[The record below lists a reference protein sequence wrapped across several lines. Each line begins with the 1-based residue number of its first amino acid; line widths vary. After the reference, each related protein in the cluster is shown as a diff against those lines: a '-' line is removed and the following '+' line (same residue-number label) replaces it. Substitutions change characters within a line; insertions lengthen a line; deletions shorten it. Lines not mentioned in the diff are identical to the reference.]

1 MAKARTRRRRPV
13 EPLISRAACLRPGP
27 AFIPPGRAAGPWV
40 ECPDRTVPWRHDRSR
55 PVGRVG
61 DGRRPWGRGWWP
73 AGPDPPDLWA
83 APLDVAKA
91 RARVH
96 EKVYRRGPGQCH
108 YWLGSLSSSRHGRVR
123 PGVRTTTAR
132 RPARCQRRT
141 SRPVNRPGRSTAPRS
156 GLLPPARHLPPQ
168 RQQQPRSARRGGPNQ
183 PAWPSATRLAE
194 LALRCRNITF
204 YPPAQHPY
212 QPAPSIP
219 PRAAGTFI
227 DPTGMETGRRGSPSV
242 ARRSV
247 FADRS
252 GSPDACPGAVVP
264 APSPCR

>member
-1 MAKARTRRRRPV
+1 VAKARTRRRRPV

-83 APLDVAKA
+83 APLDDAKA

-141 SRPVNRPGRSTAPRS
+141 SRPVNRPGRSTAPRFTAVIMS
-156 GLLPPARHLPPQ
+156 IATGGRGRL
-168 RQQQPRSARRGGPNQ
+168 GGP
-183 PAWPSATRLAE
+183 PGLGRLASPVDVS
-194 LALRCRNITF
+194 
-204 YPPAQHPY
+204 PP
-212 QPAPSIP
+212 SGGW
-219 PRAAGTFI
+219 RATTRQA
-227 DPTGMETGRRGSPSV
+227 
-242 ARRSV
+242 
-247 FADRS
+247 
-252 GSPDACPGAVVP
+252 
-264 APSPCR
+264 

>member
-1 MAKARTRRRRPV
+1 MVMSPAPAQPLLADPAGRQHARVRARGIRPGAGNVAKARTRRRRPV

-61 DGRRPWGRGWWP
+61 DGRRPCGRGWGP

-83 APLDVAKA
+83 APLDDAKA

-132 RPARCQRRT
+132 RPARCQRRA
-141 SRPVNRPGRSTAPRS
+141 SRPVNR
-156 GLLPPARHLPPQ
+156 ARAVCC
-168 RQQQPRSARRGGPNQ
+168 SIAGP
-183 PAWPSATRLAE
+183 
-194 LALRCRNITF
+194 C
-204 YPPAQHPY
+204 
-212 QPAPSIP
+212 PSIAFIALTGALSRRDDP
-219 PRAAGTFI
+219 VPAGSFTAVI
-227 DPTGMETGRRGSPSV
+227 MSIATGGRGS
-242 ARRSV
+242 AGWT
-247 FADRS
+247 S
-252 GSPDACPGAVVP
+252 GSWTIGVAG
-264 APSPCR
+264 

>member
-1 MAKARTRRRRPV
+1 MDLIPADGRAVGRSASAAEACQAAGRAEPGGRAGPAPRRCRDPGPAPRRAQPWSCHRHRPQPLLADPAGRQHARVRARGIRPGAGNVAKARTRRRRPV

-61 DGRRPWGRGWWP
+61 DGRRPCGRGWGP

-83 APLDVAKA
+83 APLDDAKA

-168 RQQQPRSARRGGPNQ
+168 RQQRPRSARRGG
-183 PAWPSATRLAE
+183 RL
-194 LALRCRNITF
+194 
-204 YPPAQHPY
+204 
-212 QPAPSIP
+212 
-219 PRAAGTFI
+219 
-227 DPTGMETGRRGSPSV
+227 RR
-242 ARRSV
+242 
-247 FADRS
+247 
-252 GSPDACPGAVVP
+252 
-264 APSPCR
+264 